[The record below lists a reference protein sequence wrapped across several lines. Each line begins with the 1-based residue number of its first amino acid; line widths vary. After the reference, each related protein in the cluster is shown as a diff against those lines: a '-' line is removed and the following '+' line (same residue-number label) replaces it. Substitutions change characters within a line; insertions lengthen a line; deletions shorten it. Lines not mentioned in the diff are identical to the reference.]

1 MAATVAG
8 VLAALVVNQS
18 SQVRGSASA
27 GGYGRTEEKL
37 TTTLPGLGD
46 VLRGTPSL
54 RPVPADLPTCSL
66 SVPG

>member
-1 MAATVAG
+1 MVK
-8 VLAALVVNQS
+8 VLLQLEVM
-18 SQVRGSASA
+18 
-27 GGYGRTEEKL
+27 EEQKKNL
-37 TTTLPGLGD
+37 TATLPGLGD